1 VYRRLA
7 GDRRR
12 ALRFD
17 KRQWAESILNTI
29 K

>member
-1 VYRRLA
+1 MEEYRRLA

-17 KRQWAESILNTI
+17 KRQWAESI
-29 K
+29 